1 MVGVLVFMFGAAVW
15 FGSVMLPRANPWT
28 MGEVAFTRLLVLN
41 AAMFGGSILAILLTA
56 IGWFRIRLGSLLFA
70 ALPCVLYVIM
80 VVMSFGFQ
88 LLQRT

>member
-28 MGEVAFTRLLVLN
+28 MGEVAFTRLLILN
-41 AAMFGGSILAILLTA
+41 AAMFGGSILALLLTA
-56 IGWFRIRLGSLLFA
+56 IGWFRIRSGWLLFA
-70 ALPCVLYVIM
+70 SLPSFLYAI
-80 VVMSFGFQ
+80 VVGVSFGFQ